1 MRIEETEPRLRPLRL
16 TVTDDDW
23 QALSPADAKRIATL
37 VPTARRFEETIL
49 SLDKLGLVHGPAHS
63 SLGQEGGAGG
73 SIAAL
78 APTMQVGFL
87 TPDSAISRFPK
98 KLRKRFRIWPVKT
111 SVILSRMEL

>member
-37 VPTARRFEETIL
+37 VLTARQFEETIL

-78 APTMQVGFL
+78 APDTLINGTHRAYHQAAAKAMKAAQHAGFHVRHQ
-87 TPDSAISRFPK
+87 PQGD
-98 KLRKRFRIWPVKT
+98 V
-111 SVILSRMEL
+111 